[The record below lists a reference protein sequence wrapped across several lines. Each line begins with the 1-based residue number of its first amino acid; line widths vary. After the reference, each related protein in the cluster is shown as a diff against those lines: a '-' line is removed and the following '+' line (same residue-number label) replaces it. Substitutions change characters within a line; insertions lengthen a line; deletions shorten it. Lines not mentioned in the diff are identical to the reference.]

1 MRNARTFAASASS
14 WSTRARRIAF
24 SSSTATEHKEGSED
38 EEGGGEEGEEEGDE
52 EDEEERGEEDEL
64 LLDFFPP
71 APAPAPA
78 PAPGLTARLLR
89 MWAAAFDGGFLAA
102 GRTGVVSQAR
112 AHEQQQHAHTHPAFH
127 VSQGTLASL
136 LLHPGHS
143 LHRVLLREKPCVVR
157 AVMTNSRRTSASAG
171 LLRGTQVS
179 R

>member
-1 MRNARTFAASASS
+1 
-14 WSTRARRIAF
+14 
-24 SSSTATEHKEGSED
+24 
-38 EEGGGEEGEEEGDE
+38 
-52 EDEEERGEEDEL
+52 
-64 LLDFFPP
+64 
-71 APAPAPA
+71 
-78 PAPGLTARLLR
+78 
-89 MWAAAFDGGFLAA
+89 
-102 GRTGVVSQAR
+102 VVSQAR

-171 LLRGTQVS
+171 LLRGTQVF